1 MSMAFDAKRYYEFIG
16 QAAMEGGRS
25 EGGEEVPPA
34 MRAAIRDAMVSS
46 GEMYERMAFNVLFTE
61 RGVELNTRMT
71 LADEAD

>member
-1 MSMAFDAKRYYEFIG
+1 
-16 QAAMEGGRS
+16 MEGDDS
-25 EGGEEVPPA
+25 EDGEEVPPA

-46 GEMYERMAFNVLFTE
+46 GEMYERMAFNVHFTE